1 LGNRFVF
8 FLFALGSIF
17 LATLVG
23 RCFGGGVFFGVTKAV
38 GGMAWAF
45 PLGCCLVSGYIFS
58 EIDEDDDEMGED
70 VTNVLLFFFCMSSL
84 ELHVEGR

>member
-1 LGNRFVF
+1 VF
-8 FLFALGSIF
+8 WWW
-17 LATLVG
+17 
-23 RCFGGGVFFGVTKAV
+23 CFFGVTKAV

-70 VTNVLLFFFCMSSL
+70 VTNVLLFFVLVCHHSNYMWK
-84 ELHVEGR
+84 EGRW